1 MFKLILL
8 LFLFAYEARCE
19 SEYSMTTV
27 LPNYSADQVEDEIIP
42 AGEVKSPIE
51 EIRVE
56 GPAHNVV
63 QAPKEIKQM
72 YIDDLSQ
79 QMNVEMLTNAPE
91 ITTILP
97 TVQRVKR
104 APRYTIREILYP
116 NGIMHEVSLDRPKIE
131 SRELT
136 KIFVLGRPSA

>member
-8 LFLFAYEARCE
+8 LFLFAYQAKCE

-27 LPNYSADQVEDEIIP
+27 LPSYSANQVEDEANEIKP
-42 AGEVKSPIE
+42 FVD

-56 GPAHNVV
+56 SPGNFIAKAV
-63 QAPKEIKQM
+63 KEVKQV

-79 QMNVEMLTNAPE
+79 QMNVETATNAPE
-91 ITTILP
+91 LTTIQP

-104 APRYTIREILYP
+104 APQYTIREILYP
-116 NGIMHEVSLDRPKIE
+116 NGIMHEVQSDGHCDFFR
-131 SRELT
+131 
-136 KIFVLGRPSA
+136 GRFQRF